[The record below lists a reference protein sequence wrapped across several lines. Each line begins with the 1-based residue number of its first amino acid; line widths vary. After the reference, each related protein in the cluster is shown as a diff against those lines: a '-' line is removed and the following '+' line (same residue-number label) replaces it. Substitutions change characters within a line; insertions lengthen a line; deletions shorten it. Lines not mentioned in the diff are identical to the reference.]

1 MKTLPLLLLAAVL
14 VTGCTSTTTTT
25 TRSTR
30 TTAEAQTGM
39 TPEERR
45 IGNRRSY
52 SHDDLQK
59 TGHPTLGGALQT
71 VDPSVYIS
79 GR

>member
-1 MKTLPLLLLAAVL
+1 MKTLSLLVALAFLA
-14 VTGCTSTTTTT
+14 GCTTTT
-25 TRSTR
+25 TRTR
-30 TTAEAQTGM
+30 TMSSTETVSATAQT
-39 TPEERR
+39 PEQRR
-45 IGNRRSY
+45 VINKRVY
-52 SHDDLQK
+52 TQEDLQK

>member
-1 MKTLPLLLLAAVL
+1 MS
-14 VTGCTSTTTTT
+14 STETV
-25 TRSTR
+25 SE
-30 TTAEAQTGM
+30 AEQT
-39 TPEERR
+39 PDQRR
-45 IGNRRSY
+45 VIAKRV
-52 SHDDLQK
+52 HTQEDLQK